1 MLVCVSPA
9 KALDFS
15 PLERSVDVHAPRFLA
30 QSDVL
35 GGVAKKCTRS
45 DFKSLMKLSDTLSDL
60 TYQRFQHFAP
70 QVSDRERKA
79 ALFAFNGDTY
89 RGLDALTMNDE
100 TVGYAQDHL
109 RILSGL
115 YGVLRPLDEIEPY
128 RLEMGIRLAN
138 PEGKDL
144 YSFWRETVT
153 ASLSA
158 ELEEQAQAILVN
170 CASVEYFKVVDQKK
184 LAGRI
189 VTPVFKEER
198 GGVAKIV
205 SFHAKRA
212 RGMMARYIVANKV
225 TSVEGITAF
234 NEDGYVYRSKLS
246 EPDQPV
252 FTRIVEA

>member
-15 PLERSVDVHAPRFLA
+15 PLERSIDVHAPRFLD
-30 QSDVL
+30 QSEVL

-45 DFKSLMKLSDTLSDL
+45 DFKSLMKLSDALSDL
-60 TYQRFQHFAP
+60 TYQRFQQFSPHTP
-70 QVSDRERKA
+70 ERERKA
-79 ALFAFNGDTY
+79 AMFAFNGDTY
-89 RGLDALTMNDE
+89 QGLDAPSMSDE
-100 TVGYAQDHL
+100 TVAYAQDHL

-138 PEGKDL
+138 PHGKDL
-144 YSFWRETVT
+144 YTFWRETVT

-158 ELEEQAQAILVN
+158 ELAAQSEGVLVN
-170 CASVEYFKVVDQKK
+170 CASVEYFKVVDPKT
-184 LAGRI
+184 LSGRI

-198 GGVAKIV
+198 GGVAKVI

-212 RGMMARYIVANKV
+212 RGMMARYIVENQV
-225 TSVEGITAF
+225 RSVEGITGF
-234 NEDGYVYRSKLS
+234 NDAGYIYRPALS

-252 FTRIVEA
+252 FTRVLEA

>member
-15 PLERSVDVHAPRFLA
+15 PLERSVDVQAPRFLA
-30 QSDVL
+30 QSEVL

-45 DFKSLMKLSDTLSDL
+45 DFKSLMKLSDALSDL
-60 TYQRFQHFAP
+60 TYQRFQSFAP
-70 QVSDRERKA
+70 RANDRERKA
-79 ALFAFNGDTY
+79 AVFAFNGDTY
-89 RGLDALTMNDE
+89 RGLDAASMSDE
-100 TVGYAQDHL
+100 AVDYAQDHL

-144 YSFWRETVT
+144 YAFWRETVT

-158 ELEEQAQAILVN
+158 ELENQTHAVLVN
-170 CASVEYFKVVDQKK
+170 CASVEYFKAVDPKA

-212 RGMMARYIVANKV
+212 RGMMARFIIDHKV
-225 TSVEGITAF
+225 STAEGITAF
-234 NEDGYVYRSKLS
+234 NEDGYIYRPKLS

-252 FTRIVEA
+252 FTRLVEA

>member
-35 GGVAKKCTRS
+35 GEVAKKCTRR
-45 DFKSLMKLSDTLSDL
+45 DFKSLMKLSDALSDL

-70 QVSDRERKA
+70 HATDRERKA

-89 RGLDALTMNDE
+89 RGLDAASMSDE
-100 TVGYAQDHL
+100 TVRYAQGHL

-158 ELEEQAQAILVN
+158 ELAEQEHAVLVN
-170 CASVEYFKVVDQKK
+170 CASVEYFKVVDPKR

-205 SFHAKRA
+205 SFHAKRV
-212 RGMMARYIVANKV
+212 RGRMARYIVENKV
-225 TSVEGITAF
+225 TFVEGITEF
-234 NEDGYVYRSKLS
+234 HEDGYIYRPKLS

-252 FTRIVEA
+252 FTRILEA